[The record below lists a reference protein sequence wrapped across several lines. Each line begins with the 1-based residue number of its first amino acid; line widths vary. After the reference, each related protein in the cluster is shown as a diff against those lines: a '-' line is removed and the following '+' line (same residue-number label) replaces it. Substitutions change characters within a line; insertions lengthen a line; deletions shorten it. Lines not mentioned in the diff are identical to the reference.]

1 MEVVLKLSKKLSH
14 LVVPDEVGLRMI
26 LIKPENTRKFCQV
39 SFPFFPTKR
48 KENIYSFKTTA
59 SELIILYTT
68 YFSNCRA
75 KWSLGAWD
83 NRELPLLTDS
93 SLMKNAGSH
102 GWQIPANWAI
112 IPQMEGETST
122 RNTELTVERGRGGKG
137 NAWRR
142 APMQNNA
149 YCKR

>member
-1 MEVVLKLSKKLSH
+1 MEVVLKLSKKFSH

-26 LIKPENTRKFCQV
+26 LTKPENTRKFCQV
-39 SFPFFPTKR
+39 LFPFFPTKR

-83 NRELPLLTDS
+83 RQPGTSTIDTELLDEERRLPWLADPGKLSHNPPNGRGDKHPSHWINSGNREGREGGCLKTCSHAKQRLL
-93 SLMKNAGSH
+93 
-102 GWQIPANWAI
+102 
-112 IPQMEGETST
+112 
-122 RNTELTVERGRGGKG
+122 
-137 NAWRR
+137 
-142 APMQNNA
+142 
-149 YCKR
+149 